1 MRERVVIRVLHII
14 TRLDVGGSTENTLL
28 SVTRMPREEFASS
41 LVSGRTLEPPPGT
54 AEALARAQVP
64 WVHLA
69 RLRRP
74 VHPVLD
80 CLALRDLTRA
90 IRSLQPDLV
99 HTHSS
104 KAGFLGRLAARR
116 AGVPHA
122 VHTPHGHVF
131 HGYFAGPAT
140 RLFIALERI
149 AAPWSDRIVTLSD
162 AEAQDHLRHG
172 IGRPGQFV
180 TIPSGVDLGV
190 VGAARPTPLVSGG
203 PVVAAVARLV
213 PVKGFQYLIDAAPE
227 ILRRC
232 PQARVLIVGDG
243 ELRPVLEGRVR
254 AAGLDDRIT
263 FTGFRDDVASVMAA
277 ADLVVLPSINEG
289 MGRVLVMAM
298 ALGKPIVATRVGGVA
313 ELLGE
318 GEAGVLVPAR
328 DAGALARA
336 VCTLLLD
343 GSRAQTL
350 GEAGHRRAPRYSAE
364 AMLEALARLYRE
376 VQADGRRGRP

>member
-1 MRERVVIRVLHII
+1 MRPATILHII

-28 SVTRMPREEFASS
+28 SVTRMPREAFASS
-41 LVSGRTLEPPPGT
+41 LVAGRTVDPPAGM
-54 AEALARAQVP
+54 AEELCRAQVP
-64 WVHLA
+64 WVQLT

-74 VHPVLD
+74 VHPLLD

-90 IRSLQPDLV
+90 IRSIQPDLV

-116 AGVPHA
+116 AGVPHT

-131 HGYFAGPAT
+131 HGYFARAAT

-149 AAPWSDRIVTLSD
+149 AAPWTDRIITLSR

-172 IGRPGQFV
+172 IGRPEQYV
-180 TIPSGVDLGV
+180 TIPSGVDLTAV
-190 VGAARPTPLVSGG
+190 RAARPTPLISGR

-227 ILRRC
+227 VLRRC
-232 PQARVLIVGDG
+232 PRARFLIVGDG
-243 ELRPVLEGRVR
+243 ELRQGLERRVR
-254 AAGLDDRIT
+254 AAAMADRIT
-263 FTGFRDDVASVMAA
+263 FAGFREDVASVMAA
-277 ADLVVLPSINEG
+277 TDLVVLPSINEG

-298 ALGKPIVATRVGGVA
+298 ALGKPIVATHVGGVA

-328 DAGALARA
+328 DAGALAQA
-336 VCTLLLD
+336 ISTLLLD
-343 GSRAQTL
+343 GARAQSL
-350 GEAGHRRAPRYSAE
+350 GAAGRRRAPCYSAE
-364 AMLEALARLYRE
+364 AMLEALARLYRD
-376 VQADGRRGRP
+376 VLAHGPRWRA

>member
-1 MRERVVIRVLHII
+1 MIRVLHII

-28 SVTRMPREEFASS
+28 SATRMPREAFAAS
-41 LVSGRTLEPPPGT
+41 LVSGRTVEPPPGMT
-54 AEALARAQVP
+54 EDLARAGVP
-64 WVHLA
+64 WVQLT

-74 VHPVLD
+74 VHPLLD
-80 CLALRDLTRA
+80 GLALRDLTQA
-90 IRSLQPDLV
+90 IRSVHPDLV

-116 AGVPHA
+116 AGVPRT

-131 HGYFAGPAT
+131 HGYFARAAT

-149 AAPWSDRIVTLSD
+149 AAPWTDRIITLSR

-172 IGRPGQFV
+172 IGRPAQFV
-180 TIPSGVDLGV
+180 TIPSGVDLTAV
-190 VGAARPTPLVSGG
+190 RAARPTPLISER

-227 ILRRC
+227 VLRRC
-232 PQARVLIVGDG
+232 PQARFLIVGDG
-243 ELRPVLEGRVR
+243 ELRPGLERRVR
-254 AAGLDDRIT
+254 AAALADRIT
-263 FTGFRDDVASVMAA
+263 FAGFREDVASVMAA

-298 ALGKPIVATRVGGVA
+298 ALGKPIVATHVGGVA

-318 GEAGVLVPAR
+318 GESGVLVPPR
-328 DAGALARA
+328 DAPALAQA
-336 VCTLLLD
+336 ISALLLD
-343 GSRAQTL
+343 AARAQSL
-350 GEAGHRRAPRYSAE
+350 GAAGRRRAPGYSAE

-376 VQADGRRGRP
+376 VMADGRRQGA